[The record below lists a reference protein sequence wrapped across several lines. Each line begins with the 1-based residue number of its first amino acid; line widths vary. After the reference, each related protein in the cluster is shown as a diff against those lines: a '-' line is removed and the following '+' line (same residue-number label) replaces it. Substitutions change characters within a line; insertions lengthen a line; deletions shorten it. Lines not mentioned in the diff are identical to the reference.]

1 MRTKTRRI
9 YLQLSAEMCKFV
21 ESMIKRFVT
30 ILLAVCALA
39 ACRKQTAPPRP
50 TIGLV
55 ESIAGD
61 TTGLRN
67 LVAGV
72 SLRPTGSIALI
83 GDPADVITLAR
94 RFQGSDQRDNIDGR
108 EHRDSLADFAGE
120 TFDAIL
126 DAYNAPYAHF
136 MAENSSTDSLREVAV
151 TAALAAWDTTCN
163 RLATDHK
170 ALLRKASAKMLIF
183 TSSLQEEYG
192 LFDVDTLLQLTGGK
206 CKILTPVNILLENA
220 IQGGALNIAVW
231 ASRPVRQSR
240 TWEHAFEKMG
250 RPDVRL
256 HVFTPE
262 QALDVRTQLRN
273 ILRQYQTTGLPLDAL
288 IIDSYSV
295 NLGPLRSEL
304 DMIRRCGTEEDA
316 AFDKMLSARFGFY
329 EPADAFIRTTYEF
342 LRKENLFSHRI
353 ARPQVKYYET
363 AESDAGH
370 VVLVEAAASYVQN
383 TYVSELH

>member
-1 MRTKTRRI
+1 MRK
-9 YLQLSAEMCKFV
+9 K
-21 ESMIKRFVT
+21 
-30 ILLAVCALA
+30 ILLIALALCALA
-39 ACRKQTAPPRP
+39 ACKPKTAPPRP

-55 ESIAGD
+55 ESIVGD

-67 LVAGV
+67 LVSGV
-72 SLRPTGSIALI
+72 SIRPGGSIALV
-83 GDPADVITLAR
+83 GDPSDVILLAR
-94 RFQGSDQRDNIDGR
+94 RFQGADKRDNIDGR

-126 DAYNAPYAHF
+126 DAYHAPYAHF

-151 TAALAAWDTTCN
+151 NAALAAWDTTCN

-170 ALLRKASAKMLIF
+170 ALLRKSSAKILIY
-183 TSSLQEEYG
+183 TSSLQAEYG
-192 LFDVDTLLQLTGGK
+192 LFDVDTLLQLTGGQ
-206 CKILTPVNILLENA
+206 CKILSPVNILLENTVES
-220 IQGGALNIAVW
+220 GAKNIAVW

-240 TWEHAFEKMG
+240 TWENAFEQMG
-250 RPDVRL
+250 LTDVRL

-288 IIDSYSV
+288 IIDSYTV

-304 DMIRRCGTEEDA
+304 DMIRRGGTEEDA
-316 AFDKMLSARFGFY
+316 AFDKMMSARFDFY
-329 EPADAFIRTTYEF
+329 EPADALIRTTYVF

-353 ARPQVKYYET
+353 SRPLVKYYET

-370 VVLVEAAASYVQN
+370 VVLVEAAASYVQS